1 MSNFSCKSL
10 DYMNPNDGGGGREN
24 IKRVFAAATRD
35 QFKRWSKGKCR
46 RAELPPEHC
55 LHSTGW
61 KGNGAGLWKSQK
73 CMGSH
78 RGGGRKDFFCLFL
91 CRCSPPCAASAGR
104 GISIHKP
111 SFGQGKQLA
120 QLASGR
126 ETSARWSVG
135 WFPAWRERWGHRQ
148 VVWIC
153 VTTHKLHKSS
163 VGRDLLLC
171 PQGTV
176 ACRDWQ
182 DDILKP
188 CVQQLHTLIY
198 CFPMPGT
205 FYILAL

>member
-1 MSNFSCKSL
+1 MQESW
-10 DYMNPNDGGGGREN
+10 
-24 IKRVFAAATRD
+24 AATWALSAQHWVER
-35 QFKRWSKGKCR
+35 KWCR
-46 RAELPPEHC
+46 AMKVTEMHGITQR
-55 LHSTGW
+55 
-61 KGNGAGLWKSQK
+61 
-73 CMGSH
+73 
-78 RGGGRKDFFCLFL
+78 RGQEKLFFCLFL
-91 CRCSPPCAASAGR
+91 CRCSPPFAASAGR
-104 GISIHKP
+104 GISIHKR

-153 VTTHKLHKSS
+153 VTTHKVHKSS